1 MKYPLEQSDTNIK
14 FAPDDR
20 ELYEKDPP
28 KLPKVTNLAILTN
41 RFDPLKGYPILHEE
55 LRDHE
60 AYDNYPGIS
69 LLGNQLS

>member
-20 ELYEKDPP
+20 ELYEKDPL

-41 RFDPLKGYPILHEE
+41 RFDPLKGYPILAEE
-55 LRDHE
+55 LRDPE